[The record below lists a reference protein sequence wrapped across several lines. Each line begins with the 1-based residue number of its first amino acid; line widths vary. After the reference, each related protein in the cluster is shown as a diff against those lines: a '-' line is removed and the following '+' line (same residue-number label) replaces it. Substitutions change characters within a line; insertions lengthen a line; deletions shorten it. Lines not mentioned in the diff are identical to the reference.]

1 VLLKG
6 TETLALRV
14 EAMGARASRIAERL
28 ATAPEVAFVRY
39 PFEASHPQR
48 ELAGRL
54 MKGGGTLVTFEL
66 RGGKAAAFAFCD
78 ALQLVD
84 ISNNLGDA
92 RSLITHPA
100 STTHFRIGAEERAKL
115 GISDGVLR
123 LSVGLE
129 DVEDLL
135 VDLERGLAAVRKG
148 GDR

>member
-1 VLLKG
+1 
-6 TETLALRV
+6 
-14 EAMGARASRIAERL
+14 
-28 ATAPEVAFVRY
+28 
-39 PFEASHPQR
+39 
-48 ELAGRL
+48 